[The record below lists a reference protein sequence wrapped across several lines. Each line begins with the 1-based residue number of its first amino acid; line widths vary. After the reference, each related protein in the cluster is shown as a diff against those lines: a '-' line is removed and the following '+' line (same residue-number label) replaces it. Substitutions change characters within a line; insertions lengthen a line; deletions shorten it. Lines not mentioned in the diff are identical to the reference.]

1 MDDDG
6 APNEKTGFE
15 DVSAGSAEEGVS
27 AGLSTDSVDIEA
39 DGRELKELGF
49 VGASD
54 VVGESD
60 ACLLAAPKMLMLG
73 VGASATFMPG
83 APKEKGDLDVSD
95 PFACPLGSPLKG
107 EEA

>member
-27 AGLSTDSVDIEA
+27 ASLSTDGVDIEA
-39 DGRELKELGF
+39 DGRGLKELGF

-54 VVGESD
+54 VVGESE

-73 VGASATFMPG
+73 VGASATFG
-83 APKEKGDLDVSD
+83 VPKEKGNLDVSD